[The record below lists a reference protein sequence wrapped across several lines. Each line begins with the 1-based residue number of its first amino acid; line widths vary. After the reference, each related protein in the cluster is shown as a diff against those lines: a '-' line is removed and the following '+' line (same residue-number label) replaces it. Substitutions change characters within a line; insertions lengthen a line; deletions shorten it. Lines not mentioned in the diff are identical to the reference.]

1 MQAENDEK
9 KITEND
15 VEKTTRLTEIQF
27 LTKDLT

>member
-9 KITEND
+9 KITKND
-15 VEKTTRLTEIQF
+15 AEKTTRLTEIQF